1 VPWHR
6 NWACGDEGEVQL
18 INHFD
23 HIIVAVHADFAR
35 FILPTETRFDDLCWW
50 FGQQIWALNA
60 RFFAHQHRLQFNAV
74 ESRNAGSRTED
85 VQGAALYLKRHDFY
99 HSITWFMSSVRNTTL
114 LDTIELDIEAKKWFW
129 YGGMKGRI
137 NTRIGAQD
145 VLRAPARGYPPDII
159 HPDNIDCCHP
169 YWQTH
174 RLELLTP
181 NAAWHRQ
188 NWPWTGGMQVLNCSM
203 MLHPSIQC
211 GASYA
216 PDAATHFRL
225 FWLNQRM
232 LQVSQGTSPSW
243 CLDAPAWVCVVLFLD
258 NVVNL
263 LLRRPCRTSWT
274 LRSSACSG
282 WSN

>member
-1 VPWHR
+1 
-6 NWACGDEGEVQL
+6 
-18 INHFD
+18 
-23 HIIVAVHADFAR
+23 
-35 FILPTETRFDDLCWW
+35 
-50 FGQQIWALNA
+50 
-60 RFFAHQHRLQFNAV
+60 
-74 ESRNAGSRTED
+74 
-85 VQGAALYLKRHDFY
+85 
-99 HSITWFMSSVRNTTL
+99 M
-114 LDTIELDIEAKKWFW
+114 
-129 YGGMKGRI
+129 
-137 NTRIGAQD
+137 
-145 VLRAPARGYPPDII
+145 
-159 HPDNIDCCHP
+159 
-169 YWQTH
+169 
-174 RLELLTP
+174 TP
-181 NAAWHRQ
+181 NAAWDSAL
-188 NWPWTGGMQVLNCSM
+188 PWTGGMQVLNCSM